1 MLIPVSKEK
10 ILQLLVDEIKAWET
24 VGGGPNL
31 AAFDFDPQTADK
43 QLLEELGYYSN
54 RESWI
59 AGVRIKALNS
69 YIKELEVRED
79 LKPR

>member
-31 AAFDFDPQTADK
+31 A
-43 QLLEELGYYSN
+43 GYYSN